1 MSKLFKNKKLK
12 KGEKNMQNLIK
23 RLKKYDIFVY
33 ILAILLLLL
42 IASFSFSHT
51 GVTNSPKTTLAAP
64 TNSDNWQDSASY
76 RDTSWSGSGTS
87 GSPYLITSAQEL
99 AGLAYRVNSGTN
111 YSGRYFR
118 QTRDIDLSAHYWTA
132 I

>member
-1 MSKLFKNKKLK
+1 
-12 KGEKNMQNLIK
+12 MQNLIK

-42 IASFSFSHT
+42 IASFSPSTETIH
-51 GVTNSPKTTLAAP
+51 SPETTLAAP
-64 TNSDNWQDSASY
+64 TNSDNWQDNASY

-99 AGLAYRVNSGTN
+99 AGLAYMVNNGNT

-118 QTRDIDLSAHYWTA
+118 QTRGNL
-132 I
+132 